1 MLEFEFNGHNSSEY
15 GVIITSIND
24 NDDLES
30 RSLILGTK
38 NRYRAKENH
47 FGTTYDQNYS
57 FSITLIKDPC
67 RQGTF
72 PDVKSIKSGSYAYNT
87 LIYDTKDISDKDTL
101 HPTIVKNNNGYST
114 LVFPQN
120 DKDVIGGVLLNAT
133 SEYFTSNEIRGL
145 NAWLLSPQFPKL
157 FKFIGDSYYL
167 EDIDFFATVTSVETE
182 NLGNPYQITYKFE
195 CDSPYGY
202 SPLQNKIITSNSNFE
217 SDYSLTNFSDCH
229 NDYIYPVVKFT
240 PTKDSEI
247 TLINQTDNGKLILN
261 GKKDNVFYMDC
272 QNLKLYGENNKLM
285 TFDDVGV
292 DGDQIDNI
300 YWLRLAYG
308 ENQIKVKGDVNLE
321 VSYREPRKV
330 GAFIQ

>member
-72 PDVKSIKSGSYAYNT
+72 PDVKSIKSGSYTYNT

-133 SEYFTSNEIRGL
+133 SEYFTSM
-145 NAWLLSPQFPKL
+145 
-157 FKFIGDSYYL
+157 KF
-167 EDIDFFATVTSVETE
+167 
-182 NLGNPYQITYKFE
+182 
-195 CDSPYGY
+195 
-202 SPLQNKIITSNSNFE
+202 
-217 SDYSLTNFSDCH
+217 
-229 NDYIYPVVKFT
+229 
-240 PTKDSEI
+240 
-247 TLINQTDNGKLILN
+247 
-261 GKKDNVFYMDC
+261 
-272 QNLKLYGENNKLM
+272 
-285 TFDDVGV
+285 V
-292 DGDQIDNI
+292 D
-300 YWLRLAYG
+300 
-308 ENQIKVKGDVNLE
+308 
-321 VSYREPRKV
+321 
-330 GAFIQ
+330 